1 MRRKVLV
8 KTALIELKI
17 KYEKTLVKYQK
28 NLNDYVGN
36 NYQVRERTGV
46 RGGRATTI
54 TGKIDQKISLI
65 EQLKSDIRILEEEI
79 EKL

>member
-8 KTALIELKI
+8 KTALIELKA
-17 KYEKTLVKYQK
+17 KYEKTLSKYRK

-54 TGKIDQKISLI
+54 VGKIDQKIMLI
-65 EQLKSDIRILEEEI
+65 EQLKSNIKILEEEI

>member
-8 KTALIELKI
+8 KTALIELKA
-17 KYEKTLVKYQK
+17 KYEKTLAKYQK
-28 NLNDYVGN
+28 SLNDYVGN

-54 TGKIDQKISLI
+54 AGKIDQKIMLI